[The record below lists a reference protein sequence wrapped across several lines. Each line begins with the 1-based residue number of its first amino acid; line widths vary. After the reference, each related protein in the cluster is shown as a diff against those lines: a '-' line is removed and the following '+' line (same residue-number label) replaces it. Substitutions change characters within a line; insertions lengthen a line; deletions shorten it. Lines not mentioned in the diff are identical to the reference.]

1 MPKKIGF
8 FTHPGKPIFTPSQ
21 NMISLDC
28 NINTHR
34 KVVANDM
41 TSNETITEEIVSL
54 LRNLVVSVE
63 AAQYG
68 RLYYRHQDNDKITAF
83 NNSKVIFDTP

>member
-1 MPKKIGF
+1 
-8 FTHPGKPIFTPSQ
+8 
-21 NMISLDC
+21 
-28 NINTHR
+28 
-34 KVVANDM
+34 M

-68 RLYYRHQDNDKITAF
+68 RLYYRHQDYDKITAF